1 MAQPDSEPHHATNI
15 NSQSNSLFHTSRV
28 ETLALDQLRWTH
40 RASGHYNPLAPI
52 RQDCGCRDTNPRRGR
67 RAGSTDSRPQVRNT
81 TQTPI
86 ARIRW
91 GRNVATNTLVSGEYW
106 SVLQKRFLWQNRQ
119 IPYMK
124 NSLPCLTALL
134 ATLIAAIALAE
145 NEAGGL
151 ATEEIDLAVG
161 DRLLVHAVNQLER
174 RESVTARL
182 RHQVALGKSQLYGIG
197 SYWQQ
202 GSGEMLRVRLELQIA
217 GQDASMLQVSNS
229 RFLWID
235 RKLPSGRRVTRV
247 DLRQLRAD
255 PVLSA
260 SKFEGLPAGQASW
273 SAMQPELVAHSGGL
287 PSLLA
292 SLGES
297 FVFQPPQAMRLALSP
312 PLASEPT
319 DIPVFAIVGHW
330 KTEKLWPLL
339 PAKCQEARG
348 KSQEPDSQ
356 PPGIQ
361 ALPERLPQE
370 VLLLVGQEDLFPYR
384 IEYRRLETPLTT
396 DGGGVTIPYQLS
408 ANPMV
413 VLEMSDVT
421 FDAPIAA
428 GQFDYAPGDVD
439 WDDQTA
445 QVLER
450 VRREHEE
457 RFAER
462 TGASQR
468 ELPVR

>member
-1 MAQPDSEPHHATNI
+1 
-15 NSQSNSLFHTSRV
+15 
-28 ETLALDQLRWTH
+28 
-40 RASGHYNPLAPI
+40 
-52 RQDCGCRDTNPRRGR
+52 
-67 RAGSTDSRPQVRNT
+67 
-81 TQTPI
+81 
-86 ARIRW
+86 
-91 GRNVATNTLVSGEYW
+91 
-106 SVLQKRFLWQNRQ
+106 
-119 IPYMK
+119 MK

-134 ATLIAAIALAE
+134 AILMATVALAE
-145 NEAGGL
+145 NETGDLPA
-151 ATEEIDLAVG
+151 EDVDLALG
-161 DRLLVHAVNQLER
+161 DRLLVQAVNQLER

-182 RHQVALGKSQLYGIG
+182 RHQVALGDSQLYGIG

-235 RKLPSGRRVTRV
+235 RHLPSGRSVTRV

-260 SKFEGLPAGQASW
+260 SKFEDPPAGQANW

-292 SLGES
+292 SLGDS
-297 FVFQPPQAMRLALSP
+297 FVFQPPQAMRLALAP

-319 DIPVFAIVGHW
+319 NIPVFAIVGHW
-330 KTEKLWPLL
+330 KPEKVGPLL
-339 PAKCQEARG
+339 PAKSQESRVE
-348 KSQEPDSQ
+348 SQEPEGDNSHVKTLE
-356 PPGIQ
+356 
-361 ALPERLPQE
+361 ALPARIPQE

-384 IEYRRLETPLTT
+384 IEYRRLETRLTAES
-396 DGGGVTIPYQLS
+396 GGVTIPYQLS

-428 GQFDYAPGDVD
+428 GQFDYAPGDVV
-439 WDDQTA
+439 WIDQTA

-457 RFAER
+457 RFAGR
-462 TGASQR
+462 AGTSHS
-468 ELPVR
+468 ELPAR